1 MLLYSFVDRE
11 RKLLESYRTVD
22 FVKIPDWENETLF
35 ATQIAALQ
43 ATIALRVREQSDV
56 KAKNG
61 TLFNDQVWFDIL
73 DKVVENFL
81 QEENIS
87 MSRIF
92 GKFIISES
100 SLVNRAYAF
109 FHHVYGTSTKKEF
122 FLSAREQSIKMIA
135 AHVVFRACEKGHGAL
150 RDIDG
155 TNFLFFLLDFL
166 KKISTRRELVE
177 IVLQFTATYSTVII
191 QMFISFFFKKKKKN
205 LKIVVLHAQK
215 CWVVFNARKI
225 KRLNDS

>member
-1 MLLYSFVDRE
+1 MIRRVRVFLSVLCLCCSFVDRE

-22 FVKIPDWENETLF
+22 FVKIPDWEHESLF

-43 ATIALRVREQSDV
+43 STIALRLREQSEL

-61 TLFNDQVWFDIL
+61 TLFSDQVWFDIL

-109 FHHVYGTSTKKEF
+109 FHHVYGSSTKKEY
-122 FLSAREQSIKMIA
+122 FLSAREQSVKMIA
-135 AHVVFRACEKGHGAL
+135 AHIVFRACEKGHGAM
-150 RDIDG
+150 RDIDD
-155 TNFLFFLLDFL
+155 NWLKLFYNLLQR
-166 KKISTRRELVE
+166 IRRRTPCTEMNGSVQWC
-177 IVLQFTATYSTVII
+177 VQGRAR
-191 QMFISFFFKKKKKN
+191 
-205 LKIVVLHAQK
+205 AQ
-215 CWVVFNARKI
+215 CASV
-225 KRLNDS
+225 